1 MLSGSLQGP
10 PGKSLFESIIDEV
23 KSELKEDAENF
34 VVQEC
39 SKKYQDLI
47 QMGYFKIERQS
58 SAQKEKIPQ
67 RVRLSVMG
75 AYMVPIDARTYSAT
89 LVVVDQFGELVA

>member
-1 MLSGSLQGP
+1 M
-10 PGKSLFESIIDEV
+10 

-39 SKKYQDLI
+39 SKKYQDLMY
-47 QMGYFKIERQS
+47 MGYFKIDRPN
-58 SAQKEKIPQ
+58 SAQKDKIPQ
-67 RVRLSVMG
+67 RARLNVMG
-75 AYMVPIDARTYSAT
+75 AYMTPIDARTYSAT